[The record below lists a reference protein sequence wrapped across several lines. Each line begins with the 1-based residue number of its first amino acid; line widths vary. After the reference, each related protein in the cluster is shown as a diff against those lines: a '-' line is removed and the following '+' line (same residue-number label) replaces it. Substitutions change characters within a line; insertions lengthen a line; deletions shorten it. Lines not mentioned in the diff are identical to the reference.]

1 MKKGLLAI
9 ALIAILLS
17 IITSCTKPE
26 NQIEVYSFSGENEN
40 IAINNGLIIVT
51 DDLEKFVGGDLS
63 FHGEEP
69 SDVKEYFDRFYYYK
83 GSNEET
89 IMSNS
94 ARIQGVVKGLNISS
108 ELGSISSKDLFFA
121 NDMELIKGSLKFSIS
136 GNLID
141 GKDFEYDLSLFVKKV
156 Y

>member
-9 ALIAILLS
+9 ALIAIWLS
-17 IITSCTKPE
+17 IITFCTKPE

-51 DDLEKFVGGDLS
+51 DDLEKFIGGDLS

>member
-1 MKKGLLAI
+1 
-9 ALIAILLS
+9 
-17 IITSCTKPE
+17 
-26 NQIEVYSFSGENEN
+26 
-40 IAINNGLIIVT
+40 
-51 DDLEKFVGGDLS
+51 
-63 FHGEEP
+63 
-69 SDVKEYFDRFYYYK
+69 
-83 GSNEET
+83 
-89 IMSNS
+89 MSNS

-141 GKDFEYDLSLFVKKV
+141 GKDFEYELSLSVKKGLLNQ